1 MALHLNAEQKNLRRL
16 WSEYDTFV
24 IPPYQRPYSWDVAEC
39 RQLYD
44 DLVDA
49 FNRPSDN
56 DYFMG
61 TIILA
66 VADTQKDESPRI
78 VDGQQR
84 MTTFWLMFKALSVLL
99 PEVTSLL
106 DMLYSRDW
114 DGQGK
119 KLRIKSLVNDANDM
133 QSMDEI
139 YSWNKDNYEERYLK
153 LEEENRGFD
162 YFDIEDLINED
173 DNNMHVV
180 TMYFYYKFR
189 MFKENDIA
197 GLRSFAKFLMMS
209 VLIIPIEMHAPGI
222 RDAEDKAL
230 VIFETINNRGVE
242 LSDSDILKA
251 RLYSKAISPEQKDEL
266 VMLWDKVVDYCKLLS
281 IEIDTLFT
289 IYMNLKIAS
298 EGLRSY
304 MPNVR
309 EFFDGRNGEISRHN
323 YKEIMQRLLEIAGIL
338 RDYKNLEIGTSK
350 IAGWAQMLTV
360 CGIGTTWNDS
370 ILVTWALKK
379 GFDERTLEPF
389 MQRMVKYKMVSGTV
403 FSDVRSIAIMSDIMV
418 HGDSKRLHLNGEV
431 IPYFLHS
438 YRSFEYAKLA
448 LILEM
453 GGGLLDFNM
462 GNIVERK
469 KRSYTLQNGELVREK
484 YFDESIGNIALVPND
499 KARQNKGY
507 EEYMKRLESVDPEC
521 AAIVNKTGR
530 KFLLADVNERSKRKT
545 HILDE
550 FFKRSK

>member
-1 MALHLNAEQKNLRRL
+1 MSLHLNAEQKNLRRL

-44 DLVDA
+44 DLIDA
-49 FNRPSDN
+49 FNRPADN

-133 QSMDEI
+133 QSMDDI
-139 YSWNKDNYEERYLK
+139 YSWTKDKYEERYLM
-153 LEEENRGFD
+153 LEEENRG
-162 YFDIEDLINED
+162 YEYYDIEDLINDD
-173 DNNMHVV
+173 DNNMNVV

-189 MFKENDIA
+189 MFKDNDIE

-242 LSDSDILKA
+242 LSDSDIFKA
-251 RLYSKAISPEQKDEL
+251 RLYSKAITPGEKDEL
-266 VMLWDKVVDYCKLLS
+266 VMLWDQVVDCCKMLS
-281 IEIDTLFT
+281 IDIDTLFT
-289 IYMNLKIAS
+289 IYMHLKIAS
-298 EGLRSY
+298 EGHGAYIPGLRD
-304 MPNVR
+304 
-309 EFFDGRNGEISRHN
+309 FFDGRNGEISRHS
-323 YKEIMQRLLEIAGIL
+323 YREIMQRLLEIAGIL
-338 RDYKNLEIGTSK
+338 QKYKRLELGTSR
-350 IAGWAQMLTV
+350 IAGWAQILSV
-360 CGIGTTWNDS
+360 CSGISIWNDS
-370 ILVTWALKK
+370 ILVAWGMKR

-389 MQRMVKYKMVSGTV
+389 MQRMVKYNLVSGTV
-403 FSDVRSIAIMSDIMV
+403 LSDVRSIAIMSDIMTN
-418 HGDSKRLHLNGEV
+418 GDSKRLHVNGEM

-438 YRSFEYAKLA
+438 YRSFEYAQLA

-453 GGGLLDFNM
+453 GGGLLDFDID
-462 GNIVERK
+462 NIVQRK
-469 KRSYTLQNGELVREK
+469 KRKRIMNTGLKVSEE
-484 YFDESIGNIALVPND
+484 YFDESIGNIALVPNE
-499 KARQNKGY
+499 KARQTKGF
-507 EEYMKRLESVDPEC
+507 EEYMQRLEHVDPEC
-521 AAIVNKTGR
+521 AAIANKTGK

-545 HILDE
+545 RVLDE
-550 FFKRSK
+550 FFKRNK